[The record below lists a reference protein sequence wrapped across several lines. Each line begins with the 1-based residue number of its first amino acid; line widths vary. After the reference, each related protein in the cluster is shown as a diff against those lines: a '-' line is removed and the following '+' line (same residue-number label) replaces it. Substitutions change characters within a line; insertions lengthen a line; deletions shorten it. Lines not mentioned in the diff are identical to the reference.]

1 MVGNQ
6 DALVHPFIRQTNL
19 RLSSLTCPT
28 STEPLW
34 DLMGSAL
41 SVPWTAPDCFYGGM
55 EDSPIR
61 CSFLSSALVWQLHA
75 VQSDKRE
82 EAETCVASIIVCH
95 AIIVNEVTVFAI
107 GRDRTVVLTFLM
119 SFACSG
125 ETNSKLSS

>member
-1 MVGNQ
+1 MGPHGFSTVSTM
-6 DALVHPFIRQTNL
+6 DSS
-19 RLSSLTCPT
+19 RLFLWRDGGFSHQMLLPCP
-28 STEPLW
+28 
-34 DLMGSAL
+34 
-41 SVPWTAPDCFYGGM
+41 
-55 EDSPIR
+55 
-61 CSFLSSALVWQLHA
+61 LHT
-75 VQSDKRE
+75 SDKRE